1 MPACRLGPL
10 TAALLLGLLLLGLPA
25 VTGTG
30 TEKPGVCPHLDEKAK
45 CTSECKS
52 DSECKDN
59 LKCCQA
65 GCAFIC
71 SMPNGNPGDRLGAGA
86 GPRRAGRKP
95 GDPGRSFP
103 PRPAGGRGTVSST
116 LSERELGCS
125 VEEKQGSCPQ
135 MNSSF
140 PQLGL
145 CQNQCDMD
153 SQCETNM
160 KCCRNGCGKMTC
172 ATPNF

>member
-71 SMPNGNPGDRLGAGA
+71 SMPN
-86 GPRRAGRKP
+86 
-95 GDPGRSFP
+95 
-103 PRPAGGRGTVSST
+103 
-116 LSERELGCS
+116 
-125 VEEKQGSCPQ
+125 EKQGSCPQ